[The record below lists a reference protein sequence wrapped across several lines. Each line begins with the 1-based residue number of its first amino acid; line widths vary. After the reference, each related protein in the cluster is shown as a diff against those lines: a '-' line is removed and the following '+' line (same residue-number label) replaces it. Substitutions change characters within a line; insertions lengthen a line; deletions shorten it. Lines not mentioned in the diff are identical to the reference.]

1 MSKEHGLVYTFLIKD
16 GYWKVAVP
24 AAVLACGF
32 LNWLAALPCGEISP
46 EFKGLR
52 VACATASET
61 GEGLVE
67 KPNEALETAKDTA
80 TNLLQTTNEQLQE
93 LLTYWQAKVAEVTA
107 NLQPVTPAENSTLPS
122 WIVVYAQPGTLES
135 DVAAYGID
143 SVQSPLFPAGN
154 AIAAHELN
162 ISGAEYGVIAELPA
176 GHTTGRII
184 LRVGA
189 ADIAVRSVCSSYSRV
204 QGKEDESERI
214 SDTFYTPGITV
225 TDSIAE
231 FTLQAGQTFVIDGG
245 CYPNSL
251 LVTVPAGGTV
261 KAEFVP
267 VSTNGNMLPAS
278 NDEQMTMHTQISMR
292 DRAVAF
298 EIPDDVMQKHKY
310 RFANTRRVFAP
321 ARTGSKKKA

>member
-1 MSKEHGLVYTFLIKD
+1 MSKERGLYKYWIKD
-16 GYWKVAVP
+16 RMILFPIFGSLFVCGALQMLSTLSCGTVSVDMKKVREFCFFLQSVSEDAV
-24 AAVLACGF
+24 
-32 LNWLAALPCGEISP
+32 E
-46 EFKGLR
+46 E
-52 VACATASET
+52 
-61 GEGLVE
+61 
-67 KPNEALETAKDTA
+67 PNTALEAVKEET

-107 NLQPVTPAENSTLPS
+107 NLQPVTPAENSTLPG
-122 WIVVYAQPGTLES
+122 WIVVYAQPETLEGE
-135 DVAAYGID
+135 VATYGPD

-162 ISGAEYGVIAELPA
+162 ISGAQYGVTVQLPA

-189 ADIAVRSVCSSYSRV
+189 ADIAVRSVCSAYSHV

-267 VSTNGNMLPAS
+267 VSTNGSMLPAS

-292 DRAVAF
+292 DGAVVF
-298 EIPDDVMQKHKY
+298 EIPDNVVQKHKY
-310 RFANTRRVFAP
+310 RLANARRVFASASTEP
-321 ARTGSKKKA
+321 KEKA